1 MAQMAPALGEW
12 AEAVTIGDLLLRQA
26 AATPEAD
33 ALVLP
38 TERRTYAQ
46 LAAESEAIARGLI
59 ALGTQPGDRVGYLMN
74 NSPETVAALFGIA
87 LSGAVIVPINTRYRT
102 RELPFILSD
111 ARLRTIL
118 TSDRSD
124 EYVDLF
130 GLLDESL
137 PGLTGATDARDL
149 RLVGAPELRSIVMLG
164 ERRAPG
170 ALPAE
175 DFHAGA
181 ATVDE
186 AALRERRL
194 GIRVGSVA
202 MLLFTSGTTSQPRA
216 CRLTHEAL
224 IRNWGSIAA
233 AFRLQPGEG
242 VWAPGPMFHL
252 GAIGPILLSVAAGA
266 ALLTDTY
273 FEPGRAL
280 AMLDREG
287 PAILFPAYPPITMGM
302 LTHPNFAE
310 ADLSPARVILNVG
323 PAEVLRQI
331 QATLPGAT
339 LLSMYA
345 LTESGGA
352 ATLTALEDDLDTRV
366 TTCGRPHPGVQV
378 RIVNP
383 ETRAPLP
390 EGETGEICVR
400 GVSIC
405 DGYEN
410 DPDKNA
416 IAFDPDGWLHTGDR
430 GRLDTDGRVIFLGRL
445 KETIKVGGENVAEVE
460 IESHLSTHP
469 AVKLVQVV
477 GAPDE
482 RLDEIP
488 FAFVELRPGAEAT
501 EEDIIAHCRDAIA
514 SFKLPRHVE
523 FVTEWPMSASKVQKG
538 RLRERAA
545 AVVEVRQ
552 PHA

>member
-1 MAQMAPALGEW
+1 M
-12 AEAVTIGDLLLRQA
+12 GDLLLRQA
-26 AATPEAD
+26 AATPDAD

-38 TERRTYAQ
+38 AERRTYAE

-59 ALGTQPGDRVGYLMN
+59 ALGTRPGDRVGYLMN

-87 LSGAVIVPINTRYRT
+87 LAGAAIVPINTRYRT

-111 ARLRTIL
+111 ARLRTVL

-130 GLLDESL
+130 GLLDESFA
-137 PGLTGATDARDL
+137 GLADAADPREL
-149 RLVGAPELRSIVMLG
+149 RLADAPELRSVVMLG

-170 ALPAE
+170 ALPAA
-175 DFHAGA
+175 DFYAAA

-186 AALRERRL
+186 ATLRERRL
-194 GIRVGSVA
+194 GIRVGSTA

-216 CRLTHEAL
+216 CRLAHEAL
-224 IRNWGSIAA
+224 VRNWSSIAA
-233 AFRLQPGEG
+233 AFGMQPGEG
-242 VWAPGPMFHL
+242 LWAPGPMFHL
-252 GAIGPILLSVAAGA
+252 GAIGPILLSVASGA

-280 AMLDREG
+280 AMLDRER
-287 PAILFPAYPPITMGM
+287 PAILYPAYPPITMGI
-302 LTHPNFAE
+302 LTHPDFA
-310 ADLSPARVILNVG
+310 AVDLSPARVILNVG

-331 QATLPGAT
+331 QATLPAAT
-339 LLSMYA
+339 LVSMYA

-378 RIVNP
+378 RIVEP

-390 EGETGEICVR
+390 GGEVGEICVR

-410 DPDKNA
+410 DPGKNA
-416 IAFDPDGWLHTGDR
+416 AAFDAEGWLHTGDR
-430 GRLDTDGRVIFLGRL
+430 GRLDRSGRVIFLGRL

-488 FAFVELRPGAEAT
+488 FAFVELRPGAEAS
-501 EEDIIAHCRDAIA
+501 EEDILAHCRGAIA
-514 SFKLPRHVE
+514 SFKTPRHVE

-545 AVVEVRQ
+545 AAVEAGRA
-552 PHA
+552 HA